1 MFSYAFIVF
10 AVLFFIASFILLA
23 YWLRQFVIVTKENIK
38 NLLNLNREISST
50 GSNLSMLVM
59 DNRKDHEV
67 MKNDIDH
74 LKKKTKRHDEQLEQ
88 LSA

>member
-1 MFSYAFIVF
+1 MYSYAFIVF
-10 AVLFFIASFILLA
+10 AVLFFIASVILLA

-38 NLLNLNREISST
+38 NLLNLNKEISST

>member
-1 MFSYAFIVF
+1 MYSYAFIVF
-10 AVLFFIASFILLA
+10 AVLFFIASVILLA

-38 NLLNLNREISST
+38 NLLNLNKEISST
-50 GSNLSMLVM
+50 GSNLSMLVL

-74 LKKKTKRHDEQLEQ
+74 LKKKTKQHDEQLEQ